1 MHKVGWELLKLRF
14 EKKIVEAELYR
25 NREVSFVISFTGRYD
40 NLKEERR
47 GRVERSVLSRCV
59 ISHVL
64 LLLLLLLVSVLVIM
78 E

>member
-40 NLKEERR
+40 NLEEGR
-47 GRVERSVLSRCV
+47 GRVERSVLNRCV

-78 E
+78 G

>member
-40 NLKEERR
+40 NLEE
-47 GRVERSVLSRCV
+47 GEG
-59 ISHVL
+59 
-64 LLLLLLLVSVLVIM
+64 
-78 E
+78 